1 MNPAE
6 LVLRDLLARALP
18 SISSTVLR
26 EAVADFLVTGHWD
39 DCRSRGY
46 NTAYYSTE
54 LDKAVTSALNVFAFA
69 AYMQPHTPQVTR
81 RLRLACRDLKRRL
94 PRS

>member
-1 MNPAE
+1 MSSPK

-26 EAVADFLVTGHWD
+26 DAVTDFLVTGHWD

-46 NTAYYSTE
+46 NTAYYPTE
-54 LDKAVTSALNVFAFA
+54 LDKAVTSALNSFAFA
-69 AYMQPHTPQVTR
+69 ACVKSGTSLDAR
-81 RLRLACRDLKRRL
+81 LLRLACRDLKRRL